1 MCGCNAS
8 ASIVGCHLGRT
19 KTITTT
25 RVEPHSWS
33 QRASYRSCRIWSRP
47 SLISTSQPFLPSAVQ
62 RLHVPNFFIEIQN
75 KSYLVYMLQAH
86 WRHCEVIKHG
96 VADLRN
102 HDSTQKLNKPKR
114 PSTED
119 VTLNLDVNLQNDLDI
134 LCCGPRGFPDF
145 HSFIAV
151 CWQLLRCLWPQT
163 SFKCC
168 F

>member
-19 KTITTT
+19 RTITTT
-25 RVEPHSWS
+25 RVEPHSWG
-33 QRASYRSCRIWSRP
+33 QRASYWSCRIWSRP

-102 HDSTQKLNKPKR
+102 HLNPKVEQTQKTKHRRRHIKSGCK
-114 PSTED
+114 STEWPWYF
-119 VTLNLDVNLQNDLDI
+119 VLWAAWFSRLSQFY
-134 LCCGPRGFPDF
+134 CR
-145 HSFIAV
+145 
-151 CWQLLRCLWPQT
+151 LLTASALLVAT
-163 SFKCC
+163 NII
-168 F
+168 